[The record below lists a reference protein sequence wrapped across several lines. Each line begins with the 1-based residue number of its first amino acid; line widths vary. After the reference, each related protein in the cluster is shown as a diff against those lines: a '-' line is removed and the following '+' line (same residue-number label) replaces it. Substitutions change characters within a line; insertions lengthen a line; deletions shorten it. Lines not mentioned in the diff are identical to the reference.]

1 MENCINS
8 NKLQNIFFAQDKASY
23 SKLLAVLQEF
33 RALPV
38 MGCQKTMS
46 DFEKALI
53 SALEEAMPWAEV
65 IYFFRSVFLCIVR
78 YRIYLF
84 SSLNLSKLICVNVRM
99 GIASD
104 ILNLL

>member
-8 NKLQNIFFAQDKASY
+8 NKLQNTFFPQDKASY
-23 SKLLAVLQEF
+23 SKLLAVLHEF

-65 IYFFRSVFLCIVR
+65 IYFF
-78 YRIYLF
+78 
-84 SSLNLSKLICVNVRM
+84 
-99 GIASD
+99 
-104 ILNLL
+104 

>member
-1 MENCINS
+1 
-8 NKLQNIFFAQDKASY
+8 
-23 SKLLAVLQEF
+23 
-33 RALPV
+33 